1 MEQTT
6 TIDCKGHHTPDV
18 RHSRLVNEFPIYY
31 GWMIMVASI
40 IGRIMTG
47 PGQTYTI
54 SIFIEH
60 FIKDLGISRSLVSTL
75 YTIGTLVG
83 GLSLPFVG
91 QQLDKRGP
99 RVMAGG
105 LTVLFTLACIYMGF
119 VQGPIMLGLGFILL
133 RTLGQG
139 SLSMISTNV
148 INRWWVQRRG
158 TVVGI
163 AGVLS
168 SVLGSGLFP
177 SLVYGL
183 IGRFGWRSSYPL
195 LGVFVAVVMLPV
207 GLIFYRSQPEDYGL
221 RPDGGVK
228 EEGGGNRDERRVE
241 ENWTRAE
248 AVRTAAFWSAGL
260 GLAAISMLGTGL
272 QFHMVSIFR
281 DSGLSEATAA
291 AAFLPIAVTVGIVN
305 LTSGLLVDRIPVR
318 FLLCVALLLQATSL
332 VMAPRLQGRA
342 MALIYGVVIG
352 TTSGLQ
358 FTVNTVIWA
367 TYYGR
372 RHLGSIRGLAS
383 LVTIGGSA
391 LGPMP
396 MGVARDFL
404 GSYDL
409 ALTVAAALPLA
420 LAILALT
427 IRRPSKEESV
437 TAAVGTS

>member
-1 MEQTT
+1 MAQTT
-6 TIDCKGHHTPDV
+6 TIDCQEEPTAST
-18 RHSRLVNEFPIYY
+18 RHSSLVNELPIYY
-31 GWMIMVASI
+31 GWVIMVAAI
-40 IGRIMTG
+40 IGRIMTS
-47 PGQTYTI
+47 PGQTYTV
-54 SIFIEH
+54 SIFIEY
-60 FIKDLGISRSLVSTL
+60 FIDDLGISRSLASTL
-75 YTIGTLVG
+75 YTIGTLAG

-91 QQLDKRGP
+91 EQLDRRGP
-99 RVMAGG
+99 RVMAGVATAL
-105 LTVLFTLACIYMGF
+105 LTLTCVYMGF

-133 RTLGQG
+133 RMLGQG

-158 TVVGI
+158 TIVGI

-177 SLVYGL
+177 SLVYAL

-195 LGVFVAVVMLPV
+195 LGLFVAVVMLPV
-207 GLIFYRSQPEDYGL
+207 GLIFYRRQPEDYGL
-221 RPDGGVK
+221 QPDGGVK
-228 EEGGGNRDERRVE
+228 GKGGGKQDERQVE
-241 ENWTRAE
+241 ENWTRSE

-281 DSGLSEATAA
+281 DSGLPEGAAA

-305 LTSGLLVDRIPVR
+305 LTSGMLVDRIPVR
-318 FLLCVALLLQATSL
+318 FLLCAALLLQATSL
-332 VMAPRLQGRA
+332 LMAPRLQGRT

-358 FTVNTVIWA
+358 FTVGTVIWA

-396 MGVARDFL
+396 MGVARDLL

-420 LAILALT
+420 LALLALT
-427 IRRPSKEESV
+427 IRRPTKEDH
-437 TAAVGTS
+437 TAATAAAS